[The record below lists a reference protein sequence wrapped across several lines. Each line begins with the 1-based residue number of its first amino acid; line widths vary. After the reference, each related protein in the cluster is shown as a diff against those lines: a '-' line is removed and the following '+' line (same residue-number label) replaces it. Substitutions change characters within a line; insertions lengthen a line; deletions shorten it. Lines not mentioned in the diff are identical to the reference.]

1 MTYGFLFTKTQS
13 YCRAFGKP
21 TRQPLLL
28 SFTVKYMHYILIPNC
43 SPPFFH
49 SLSPALSLFFFFY
62 VFLHPSFSFT
72 ADRRCSTDR
81 QPATDAVLR
90 NHGKQD
96 AAEASPRLQ
105 HSLQVQRSRPQAN
118 VRREYLLFFPALTIS
133 ARVLE
138 YICLLRSRLC

>member
-49 SLSPALSLFFFFY
+49 SLSPALSLFFFFTY
-62 VFLHPSFSFT
+62 FSIHPFPLQQ
-72 ADRRCSTDR
+72 TD
-81 QPATDAVLR
+81 
-90 NHGKQD
+90 D
-96 AAEASPRLQ
+96 AAQTDSQQQTQSSETTENKTQPKRLHVSNIPFRFRDPDLRQ
-105 HSLQVQRSRPQAN
+105 MFGVSTCF
-118 VRREYLLFFPALTIS
+118 FFPLS
-133 ARVLE
+133 PSQLG
-138 YICLLRSRLC
+138 C